1 MESYVARGSLNVVH
15 FGLCFLGVDCNEL
28 SQELYLSFVKRCLC
42 CVNSQ
47 GAEMKWE
54 VRVASWGNK
63 QEAVLR
69 RVDLSLLKLFL
80 FVLNIHQTQDVN
92 KMGSLIYLDF
102 CKQLLICLPL
112 PCLLSIFHQLSD
124 SCL

>member
-1 MESYVARGSLNVVH
+1 MFARGSLNVLR
-15 FGLCFLGVDCNEL
+15 FGPCFLGVDCSGL

-47 GAEMKWE
+47 CAEMKWE
-54 VRVASWGNK
+54 VRAASWGNK
-63 QEAVLR
+63 QEEVLR
-69 RVDLSLLKLFL
+69 RVDLPLLKLFL
-80 FVLNIHQTQDVN
+80 FVLNIHWTQDVN

-102 CKQLLICLPL
+102 CKKLLICLPL
-112 PCLLSIFHQLSD
+112 PPLLSIFHQLSD